1 MLYVGEANGQG
12 TSPKCG
18 VQFNYHFI
26 IGLLFALH
34 VNIFMKRKS
43 FHIPTSF
50 KSIKHR
56 HNFCNVFGEHIIKQ
70 ILSLTNNEVF
80 PNTNHLLW
88 QAFGFQN
95 VPFLLLFPMIP
106 LGI

>member
-18 VQFNYHFI
+18 VQFDYHFI
-26 IGLLFALH
+26 IGPLFALH

-70 ILSLTNNEVF
+70 ILPSQIMKRLQIQT
-80 PNTNHLLW
+80 TC
-88 QAFGFQN
+88 FGKYLAFQN
-95 VPFLLLFPMIP
+95 IPSLLLFPMIP